1 MKIRKDTLTAL
12 IMTGAALLF
21 ILLVKVVDVEAIG
34 PDGSSVGFAAL
45 NGAVWETLGVKLVW
59 YDISQALGYLA
70 ILVCLFFAVL
80 GAYQLIKEKSIRKVD
95 RHFLLLGALYAL
107 TLLLYVLFDKIV
119 INYRPVL
126 ENGVLEPSY
135 PSSHTMLGLVG
146 FGSAAWMIGRYFA
159 EKRPRLILTAV
170 LLLLMALT
178 VITRLLSGFH
188 WLTDIIGGVLTA
200 GALMAWFIWA
210 CCRIDAQLQ

>member
-1 MKIRKDTLTAL
+1 MKMRKDMLTAL

-45 NGAVWETLGVKLVW
+45 NGAVWETLGVKLIW

-80 GAYQLIKEKSIRKVD
+80 GAYQLIREKNIRKVD

-107 TLLLYVLFDKIV
+107 TVLLYVLFDKIV

-159 EKRPRLILTAV
+159 EKKPRLILTAV
-170 LLLLMALT
+170 LLFLMALT

-210 CCRIDAQLQ
+210 CSRIDEAAR